1 MITTYVC
8 DKCAG
13 RNCIVSR
20 EETEKGFPAF
30 CCVFGRPNAGDW
42 HVAGK
47 SSGQEKEVGHDE

>member
-13 RNCIVSR
+13 RNCIVS

-47 SSGQEKEVGHDE
+47 SSGLEKEAGHDE